1 VVFLPV
7 QDRPG
12 VDAWPLGCL
21 LLGEPQFEPSL
32 PDVLSQGLWLK
43 IRFLWFQYF
52 KSDGYELQKTAA
64 PNRFRAQIQYR
75 LVNMAVYAIGDVQ
88 GCFDALERLFDAIS
102 YNQAHD
108 RLWFVGDLV
117 NRGPESLATLRL
129 VRSLGDSALTVL
141 GNHDFHL
148 LALAAGHAK
157 KHRSD
162 TLDPILEA
170 PDRVALLD
178 WLRHRPLFHVE
189 GSWAMVHAGLLPQ
202 WSVATAQLLAQE
214 VEAALRGSDW
224 QQFLANLYGDTP
236 DSWDEGLHGADRLR
250 VIVNTMARMR
260 FCTAEGKIELR
271 TKGETA
277 KAPPGY
283 YPWFDAPARASGD

>member
-1 VVFLPV
+1 
-7 QDRPG
+7 
-12 VDAWPLGCL
+12 
-21 LLGEPQFEPSL
+21 
-32 PDVLSQGLWLK
+32 
-43 IRFLWFQYF
+43 
-52 KSDGYELQKTAA
+52 
-64 PNRFRAQIQYR
+64 
-75 LVNMAVYAIGDVQ
+75 MATYAIGDVQ
-88 GCFDALERLFDAIS
+88 GCVDALRQLLDALA
-102 YNQAHD
+102 YDRVHD

-117 NRGPESLATLRL
+117 NRGPDSLATLRL
-129 VRSLGDSALTVL
+129 VKDLGDGAVSAL

-148 LALAAGHAK
+148 LAVAAGLVK

-170 PDRVALLD
+170 PDRAALLD

-214 VEAALRGSDW
+214 VEAALRGPDW
-224 QQFLANLYGDTP
+224 QQFLANLYGNTP
-236 DSWDEGLHGADRLR
+236 DSWDEGLRGADRLR
-250 VIVNTMARMR
+250 VIVNAMARMR
-260 FCTAEGKIELR
+260 FCTAEGKIELS

-283 YPWFDAPARASGD
+283 YPWFDVPARASRSHTLVCGHWSTLGLRLRPDLLALDSGCVWGGSLSAVRLEDRRLFQVPCRQCQVPGK